1 MPKISVEIPV
11 TWGTHLG
18 EVLEALRVQ
27 TFQDFELCAA
37 SSLGDDQ
44 HRDLLNSFGAK
55 FASSGPN
62 MLEKRFMAH
71 GMEVIRDPERCL
83 DGAGAT
89 VSRPSGSSSGS

>member
-11 TWGTHLG
+11 TRGTHLG
-18 EVLEALRVQ
+18 EALEASRVQ
-27 TFQDFELCAA
+27 TFQDFEASAA

-62 MLEKRFMAH
+62 ILKKRFRAH
-71 GMEVIRDPERCL
+71 
-83 DGAGAT
+83 
-89 VSRPSGSSSGS
+89 